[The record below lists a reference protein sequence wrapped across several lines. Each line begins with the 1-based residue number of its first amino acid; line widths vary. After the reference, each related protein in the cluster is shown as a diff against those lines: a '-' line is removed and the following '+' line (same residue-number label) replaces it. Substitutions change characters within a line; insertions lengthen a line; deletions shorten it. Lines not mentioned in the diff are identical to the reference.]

1 MGRVLVAKDVE
12 AAVKGG
18 SVYAAELVV
27 TAPLTA
33 EEHAHSTNWFT

>member
-18 SVYAAELVV
+18 SVYAAGGEIGR
-27 TAPLTA
+27 
-33 EEHAHSTNWFT
+33 AHV